1 MEVEDTKEL
10 KLGQSSAEN
19 TFRKTIDLSQNKV
32 HNADI
37 DGDASETNEANSP
50 LVHGTNSPAVKNNG

>member
-1 MEVEDTKEL
+1 MEVEETKEL

-37 DGDASETNEANSP
+37 DGDASETNEANSQI
-50 LVHGTNSPAVKNNG
+50 LHGSNSPAVKNVG

>member
-1 MEVEDTKEL
+1 MEVEETKEL

-50 LVHGTNSPAVKNNG
+50 ILHGSNSPAVKNVG